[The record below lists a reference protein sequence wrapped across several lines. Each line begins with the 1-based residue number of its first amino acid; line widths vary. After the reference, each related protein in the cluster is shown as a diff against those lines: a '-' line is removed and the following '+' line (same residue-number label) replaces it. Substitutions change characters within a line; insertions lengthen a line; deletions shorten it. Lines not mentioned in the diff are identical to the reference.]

1 MLPNHRQRWW
11 QGASVPSFE
20 EEESCNF
27 WWKNWREL
35 GVFWFSTVQSLAD
48 EVWAREPLWEW
59 HRRKGME
66 QHQLCQRI
74 LKCELVSLVWCFL
87 FTLQF
92 GIEDLKALPDQ
103 TSCWDGV
110 RNYQVELQHRVL
122 QKEDVYLKK
131 GAMRCYSWK
140 GFSVS
145 AHCANYFWICYAYLL
160 QARNFM
166 RQMKEGQLAFFY
178 HSNCKEPGIAGLMK
192 VSRSSIF
199 R

>member
-66 QHQLCQRI
+66 QHQLCQCI

-145 AHCANYFWICYAYLL
+145 AHCTTVQIIFEFAMLIFCRHAISWGRWKRGSWLSFTTAT
-160 QARNFM
+160 AR
-166 RQMKEGQLAFFY
+166 
-178 HSNCKEPGIAGLMK
+178 
-192 VSRSSIF
+192 SRG
-199 R
+199 

>member
-1 MLPNHRQRWW
+1 MFFKVITDLCCTITPPWKKNGWKKSLKPPNYRAFNPSKSACKLSQIYWPQFYLKMLPNHRQRWW

-35 GVFWFSTVQSLAD
+35 GVFWFSAVQSLAD

-66 QHQLCQRI
+66 QHQLRQHI

-87 FTLQF
+87 FSLQF

-110 RNYQVELQHRVL
+110 RNYQVEPQHRVL
-122 QKEDVYLKK
+122 QKEDVYLK
-131 GAMRCYSWK
+131 
-140 GFSVS
+140 
-145 AHCANYFWICYAYLL
+145 
-160 QARNFM
+160 
-166 RQMKEGQLAFFY
+166 
-178 HSNCKEPGIAGLMK
+178 
-192 VSRSSIF
+192 
-199 R
+199 